1 LNIDILIY
9 GLLLL
14 KGDLLKSEDIF
25 EQYDTV
31 KEDMKFF
38 TSSDVRSKIIISLT
52 NGSKNLAN
60 LRGELCLSSSTILH
74 GMNQLEEKD
83 FIFRESRYYSLS
95 QTGEIAARILIDMMK
110 SIYTLKKFKPLF
122 LHHEIGCLPNHL
134 LKDVG
139 SLNDSEIVKSTNKD
153 VLKPQRVL
161 SDLLSET
168 NSVKHLSSVFHP
180 QNTVELLKTIEN
192 GGELQ
197 LVLTRGVLEQLIETT
212 GMEIINKAVFTGQLQ
227 IRRIKDDT
235 KISFTMGN
243 DFVALG
249 LFSTEGV
256 YDLNMFMISQAIDA
270 IAWGK
275 NLFNYYLDQSEKFEL
290 KI

>member
-1 LNIDILIY
+1 M
-9 GLLLL
+9 
-14 KGDLLKSEDIF
+14 KSEGIF

-52 NGSKNLAN
+52 NGTKNLAD
-60 LRGELCLSSSTILH
+60 LRSELCLSSSTILH

-83 FIFRESRYYSLS
+83 FIFRESRFYSLS
-95 QTGEIAARILIDMMK
+95 QTGEIAANILIDMMK
-110 SIYTLKKFKPLF
+110 SIYSLKKFKPLF
-122 LHHEIGCLPNHL
+122 LHHEIGCIPNHL
-134 LKDVG
+134 MKEVG
-139 SLNDSEIVKSTNKD
+139 SLNDSKIVKSTNED

-161 SDLLSET
+161 SGFLSKT
-168 NSVKHLSSVFHP
+168 NNIKHLSSVFHP
-180 QNTVELLKTIEN
+180 QNSVELLKTIEN

-197 LVLTRGVLEQLIETT
+197 LVLTRGVLEQLIETI
-212 GMEIINKAVFTGQLQ
+212 GMEIINKAIFTGKLQ
-227 IRRIKDDT
+227 IWRVGDDT

-256 YDLNMFMISQAIDA
+256 YDLNIFMISQANDA
-270 IAWGK
+270 IVWGN
-275 NLFNYYLDQSEKFEL
+275 NLFNYYLDNAEKFEL
-290 KI
+290 R